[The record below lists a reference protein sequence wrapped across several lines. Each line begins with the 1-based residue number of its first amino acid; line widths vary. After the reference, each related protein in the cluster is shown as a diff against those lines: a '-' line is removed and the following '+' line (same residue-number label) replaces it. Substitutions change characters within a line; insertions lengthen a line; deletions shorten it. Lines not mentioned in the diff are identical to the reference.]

1 MRCARALHLSRYTH
15 GIVAYSSRAADW
27 PSAAGAKAPGPPG
40 GGGATTRGQGK
51 KKKKEIALS
60 EIRIVDRTIGF
71 AALSP
76 LSKSVIM

>member
-1 MRCARALHLSRYTH
+1 
-15 GIVAYSSRAADW
+15 VAYSSHAADW

-40 GGGATTRGQGK
+40 VGGATTRGQGK

-60 EIRIVDRTIGF
+60 GIRIVDRTIEF

-76 LSKSVIM
+76 WSKSVIM